1 MHCRQTREDNYF
13 QGIGVGCK
21 VLEIKL
27 SSIFI
32 EKNLRKTL
40 KNLLTLQ
47 LPWMT
52 KMEFL
57 ITMLIQYKADKWWE
71 KEKYQLGDY

>member
-1 MHCRQTREDNYF
+1 M
-13 QGIGVGCK
+13 
-21 VLEIKL
+21 
-27 SSIFI
+27 

-47 LPWMT
+47 LPWVT

-57 ITMLIQYKADKWWE
+57 ITMLIQYKADKWQE